1 VNVLGSG
8 IRDEAPVPGDAGI
21 PTVKNFK
28 FSNVGVTDCPVLVDA
43 VRIHPNKPLDGFSLI
58 NVTGTCA
65 KGISLANI
73 KKADIRNVKVTGFS
87 GPLIGIHN
95 VSGRGLEG
103 AAAIEPPK
111 VPDPIAAPDHP
122 YRLH

>member
-1 VNVLGSG
+1 
-8 IRDEAPVPGDAGI
+8 
-21 PTVKNFK
+21 
-28 FSNVGVTDCPVLVDA
+28 VDA
-43 VRIHPNKPLDGFSLI
+43 VRIHPNKPLDGFSLM

-95 VSGRGLEG
+95 VSGKGLDG

-111 VPDPIAAPDHP
+111 VADPIAAPDHP